1 MDFEKNLELPEQMA
15 ALSPAVTPPP
25 ALPRRA
31 RDAHKGD
38 FGRVYI
44 LAGSVGLT
52 GAPAL
57 AAAGALRSGAGL
69 VKVGVPQSAYP
80 AVAAKLLC
88 AMPHPLPEKDGVVSG
103 NALGGILKTCR
114 GMDGVLIGPG
124 WGMTGDAP
132 GVARGVIEWV
142 DAPLVVDADGLNAL
156 AGHIDVLDTRR
167 DKVTVLT
174 PHFGEFCRLLGV
186 GEVPDDPYEAA
197 RELAVTHGCVL
208 VLKGHRTLT
217 AFPDGKTAVNSTGN
231 PGMASGGS
239 GDVLA
244 GMIVSLLAQGFD
256 PEWAVPAAVYLHG
269 RAGDLAA
276 EALGEYAMTAGDVVE
291 HLPAAMREAE
301 ERDGQ

>member
-1 MDFEKNLELPEQMA
+1 MEFEKSLGLPAQMA
-15 ALSPAVTPPP
+15 ALDPAVTPPP
-25 ALPRRA
+25 ALPRRD
-31 RDAHKGD
+31 RNAHKGD

-52 GAPAL
+52 GAPVL

-88 AMPHPLPEKDGVVSG
+88 AMPHPLPERDGVVSG
-103 NALGGILKTCR
+103 DALGGILKTCR

-124 WGMTGDAP
+124 WGMAGDAP
-132 GVARGVIEWV
+132 GVARGVVEWV

-156 AGHIDVLDTRR
+156 AGHIDVLDARR

-174 PHFGEFCRLLGV
+174 PHFGEFCRLLG
-186 GEVPDDPYEAA
+186 ETPEDPYGAA
-197 RELAVTHGCVL
+197 RDLAVQHSCAV
-208 VLKGHRTLT
+208 VLKGHRTLV
-217 AFPDGKTAVNSTGN
+217 AFPDGKTAVNPTGN

-269 RAGDLAA
+269 WAGDLAA
-276 EALGEYAMTAGDVVE
+276 EALGEYAMTAGDLVE
-291 HLPAAMREAE
+291 FLPKAVKEAE
-301 ERDGQ
+301 ERE

>member
-52 GAPAL
+52 GAPVL

-69 VKVGVPQSAYP
+69 VKVGVPESAYP

-88 AMPHPLPEKDGVVSG
+88 AMPHPLVEKGGVVSED
-103 NALGGILKTCR
+103 ALGGILKTCR

-124 WGMTGDAP
+124 WGASGSAP
-132 GVARGVIEWV
+132 LVARGVMEWV

-174 PHFGEFCRLLGV
+174 PHFGEFCRLLG
-186 GEVPDDPYEAA
+186 ETPEDPYGAA
-197 RELAVTHGCVL
+197 CDFAVQHGCVF

-276 EALGEYAMTAGDVVE
+276 EALGEYAMTAGDVVQY
-291 HLPAAMREAE
+291 LPKAMLEAE
-301 ERDGQ
+301 KRG

>member
-1 MDFEKNLELPEQMA
+1 MNCEKNLDLPEQIEE
-15 ALSPAVTPPP
+15 LNPAVTPPP
-25 ALPRRA
+25 ALPRRD
-31 RDAHKGD
+31 RNAHKGD

-52 GAPAL
+52 GAPVL
-57 AAAGALRSGAGL
+57 AAAGALRTGAGL
-69 VKVGVPQSAYP
+69 VKVGVPEGAYP

-88 AMPHPLPEKDGVVSG
+88 AMPHPLPEKNGAVSEG
-103 NALGGILKTCR
+103 ALGGILRVCQ

-124 WGMTGDAP
+124 WGSSGDAP
-132 GVARGVIEWV
+132 NVARGVMEWV
-142 DAPLVVDADGLNAL
+142 DGPLVVDADGLNAL

-174 PHFGEFCRLLGV
+174 PHFGELCRLLG
-186 GEVPDDPYEAA
+186 ETPENPYEAA
-197 RELAVTHGCVL
+197 RTFAVTHGCVL
-208 VLKGHRTLT
+208 VLKGHHTLT
-217 AFPDGKTAVNSTGN
+217 AFPDGKAVVNPTGN

-244 GMIVSLLAQGFD
+244 GMIVSLLAQGFA

-276 EALGEYAMTAGDVVE
+276 ESLGEYAMTAGNLVE
-291 HLPAAMREAE
+291 FLPKAVKEAE
-301 ERDGQ
+301 GRG

>member
-1 MDFEKNLELPEQMA
+1 MDFEKNLELPEQIA
-15 ALSPAVTPPP
+15 ALDPTVTPPP
-25 ALPRRA
+25 ALPRRV

-52 GAPAL
+52 GAPVL

-88 AMPHPLPEKDGVVSG
+88 AMPHPLPEKDGVAAESG
-103 NALGGILKTCR
+103 LGDILKTCR

-124 WGMTGDAP
+124 WGASGGAP
-132 GVARGVIEWV
+132 LVARGVMEWV

-186 GEVPDDPYEAA
+186 REAPENPYEAA
-197 RELAVTHGCVL
+197 REFAVAHGCVL

-217 AFPDGKTAVNSTGN
+217 AFPDGKTAVNATGN

-276 EALGEYAMTAGDVVE
+276 ETLGEYAMTAGDVVQY
-291 HLPAAMREAE
+291 LPKAMREAE

>member
-103 NALGGILKTCR
+103 DALGGILKTCR